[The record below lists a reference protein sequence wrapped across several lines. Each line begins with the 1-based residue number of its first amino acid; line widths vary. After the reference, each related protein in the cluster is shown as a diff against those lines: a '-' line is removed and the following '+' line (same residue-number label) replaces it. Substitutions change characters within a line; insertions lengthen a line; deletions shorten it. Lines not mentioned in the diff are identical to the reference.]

1 MEDLQGAEKRIHR
14 WSVAEI
20 TGEVKGTY
28 RGFHLKRPRPE
39 APDDTS
45 DGRSNNQIISASCEG
60 RMTKNDLEKTLF
72 ILYGL
77 IISREHGSGN

>member
-1 MEDLQGAEKRIHR
+1 MLWGMIGAYCIELNQ
-14 WSVAEI
+14 V
-20 TGEVKGTY
+20 
-28 RGFHLKRPRPE
+28 PRSTRVYWASPELE
-39 APDDTS
+39 APDATS

-60 RMTKNDLEKTLF
+60 QMTKNDLEKTLF